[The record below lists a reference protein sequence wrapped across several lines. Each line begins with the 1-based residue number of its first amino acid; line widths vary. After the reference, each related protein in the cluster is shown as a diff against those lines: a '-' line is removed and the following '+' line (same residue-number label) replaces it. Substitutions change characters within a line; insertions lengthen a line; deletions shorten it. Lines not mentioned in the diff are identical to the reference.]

1 MRQPPEFLEPNMS
14 LIQNKRVLTATEI
27 VTRLA
32 KLDGWHLSGDG
43 AAVVIEKTFCFADYA
58 QTMQFVN
65 AVAWLAQA
73 RHHHPEL
80 VVRFDRCVVRFC
92 THDVAGISQADF
104 DCAAAVD
111 ALPGVVRQSHP

>member
-1 MRQPPEFLEPNMS
+1 MS
-14 LIQNKRVLTATEI
+14 FTQNKRVLTATEI

-43 AAVVIEKTFCFADYA
+43 AAVVIEKTFRFSDYG
-58 QTMQFVN
+58 QTMLFVN

-73 RHHHPEL
+73 RRHHPEL
-80 VVRFDRCVVRFC
+80 MVQFDRCVVRYC
-92 THDVAGISQADF
+92 THDVAGLSQVDF

-111 ALPGVVRQSHP
+111 GLPGAAKPSRA